1 MMAGNLFDTG
11 PLRKDAILER
21 FRKLGIKD
29 PEPIRGRN
37 LLSAFDR
44 ETRDIITGAL
54 KEAEFYTSQAGI
66 ELVECGRYDE
76 ADKAASLMDAIQK
89 LRVRITHL
97 QTADEDE

>member
-1 MMAGNLFDTG
+1 MTGTLFDTG

-21 FRKLGIKD
+21 FRNLGVKA

-37 LLSAFDR
+37 MLNTFDR

-54 KEAEFYTSQAGI
+54 KEAVVYTSQAGM
-66 ELVECGRYDE
+66 ELVECGRYEE
-76 ADKAASLMDAIQK
+76 ADKAADLTDAIQK

-97 QTADEDE
+97 QTAEEEE